1 MTSQPPTA
9 APDLTPCCL
18 CGALTP
24 VETIC
29 RVADPGRTLCPAC
42 RRTHRALLMAARDNF
57 IDQATAAV
65 KDAA

>member
-1 MTSQPPTA
+1 
-9 APDLTPCCL
+9 L
-18 CGALTP
+18 CGAATP

-29 RVADPGRTLCPAC
+29 RVADPKRTLCPAC
-42 RRTHRALLMAARDNF
+42 RRTHRALLIAARDNF